1 MSQVLAAAQHRN
13 DGLGE
18 LEVCGTVRLLGDL
31 HVVVVEHQTVDW
43 HRGVVGKGAKQ
54 SRNREWLAFLI
65 AGEVEDIEAQFV
77 MLDFKSC
84 GQVLY
89 MLIH

>member
-18 LEVCGTVRLLGDL
+18 LEVGGTVRLFGDL

-43 HRGVVGKGAKQ
+43 HRGVVGKGAKE
-54 SRNREWLAFLI
+54 SRDREWLAFLI
-65 AGEVEDIEAQFV
+65 AGEVEDIKAQFV
-77 MLDFKSC
+77 MLNFKRR
-84 GQVLY
+84 GQVLH
-89 MLIH
+89 MLVH